1 MSVNAR
7 QIIPVFTIVWHDK
20 PKEQREKN
28 EMGVKTQLASVVLAP
43 FKNRERAHDEA
54 TTGDYGSDIGN
65 EFDIAPGADEYHKKA
80 GNQESRCKE
89 STC

>member
-43 FKNRERAHDEA
+43 FQK
-54 TTGDYGSDIGN
+54 
-65 EFDIAPGADEYHKKA
+65 P
-80 GNQESRCKE
+80 
-89 STC
+89 